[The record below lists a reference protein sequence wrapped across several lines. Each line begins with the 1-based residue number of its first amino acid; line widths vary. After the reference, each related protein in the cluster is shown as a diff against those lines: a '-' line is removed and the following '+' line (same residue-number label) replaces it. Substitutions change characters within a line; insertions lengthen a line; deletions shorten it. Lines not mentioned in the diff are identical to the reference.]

1 VLGRSMPSLD
11 AQENLPEI
19 FACLKRIG
27 YDGTI
32 SLEASVKGDLAQE
45 AAAALHCLR
54 TLHAA
59 S

>member
-1 VLGRSMPSLD
+1 MPSLD

-32 SLEASVKGDLAQE
+32 SLEASVKGELAQE